1 MSLKYHKKELINME
15 RTIQMTVKFAP
26 STYKAIQ
33 KLAAKENI
41 NMSEV
46 VRKYVYKGLEV
57 QGYRDD
63 LDFITGIIRQEVSA
77 AMGMQ
82 AHRLRQIMF
91 KIGVNDDD
99 IMNKKVG

>member
-1 MSLKYHKKELINME
+1 ME